1 MKIKMNN
8 LRTLIEYYLDIVS
21 ENKKTIISNKRI
33 IGLLIN
39 EPEHEDLIA
48 IREKYGMVKN
58 KEDRE
63 SERPPIAVSDE
74 AVIKIVEYYKF
85 KYNK

>member
-33 IGLLIN
+33 ISLLIN

-63 SERPPIAVSDE
+63 SERPPITGDTTDPRNHYFH
-74 AVIKIVEYYKF
+74 K
-85 KYNK
+85 